1 MSWGGGLTEGVSV
14 LIVPIV
20 PNLWPRRL
28 DSQVFGAGAMMDT
41 KVMDIGPARVAEKFL
56 RCATRTG
63 TCLANVE
70 EQLEWLL

>member
-41 KVMDIGPARVAEKFL
+41 KVMDIGPARVAEKVSPGYSEILFL
-56 RCATRTG
+56 MSIILIVR
-63 TCLANVE
+63 
-70 EQLEWLL
+70 